1 MADQSDVRRI
11 AMTLP
16 GVREAQTHDHFGF
29 SVEIRGKAKGFLWVW
44 QERIDP
50 KKPRVPQP
58 KVIAARVA
66 NQTEKAA
73 LLAADPDVFFTE
85 PHYNG
90 FPAVL
95 VRLPV
100 ITEPALRKVVYDA
113 WRCMA
118 QKDLVAAYDAGDATP
133 TATAATGKPARSS
146 PTAAKSASSA
156 KPASSAKRSSAKIAP
171 STKRISSAKSARAKN
186 AAKRPP
192 VRSSR

>member
-16 GVREAQTHDHFGF
+16 GVLEAQTHGHFGF
-29 SVEIRGKAKGFLWVW
+29 SVEIKGKAKGFLWVW

-100 ITEPALRKVVYDA
+100 IAEAALRKVVHDA

-118 QKDLVAAYDAGDATP
+118 HKDLVAAYDAGNAAP
-133 TATAATGKPARSS
+133 PRPRAATKPRSTSARKPAKR
-146 PTAAKSASSA
+146 
-156 KPASSAKRSSAKIAP
+156 KPR
-171 STKRISSAKSARAKN
+171 
-186 AAKRPP
+186 
-192 VRSSR
+192 